1 MNLQACIFTCS
12 HILHAW
18 NREHNIKNVPHTL
31 QTVSWRA
38 TCARWMSLKFREE
51 AKAWCRRVSD
61 SSFGLGN
68 EFFKVPLP
76 LQAPLLMSQGC
87 VLRNV
92 RCLSLLVLQVRRDK
106 SRINNYGMGLQVA
119 ALIYLLLLVDKAD
132 SKKGESPICYI
143 DRAKLRA
150 DGSASSCSLCTYR
163 ELKHSCS
170 KQTKVILCQSSC
182 SFLQLYLIKKWV
194 EEEV

>member
-1 MNLQACIFTCS
+1 MKQRSWHKKYIASF
-12 HILHAW
+12 
-18 NREHNIKNVPHTL
+18 

-51 AKAWCRRVSD
+51 AKACCQWVSD
-61 SSFGLGN
+61 SSFGLGD

-76 LQAPLLMSQGC
+76 LQAPVLMSQGC
-87 VLRNV
+87 TLENV

-106 SRINNYGMGLQVA
+106 SRINNYGMGLRVA

-132 SKKGESPICYI
+132 SKKGESPIRYI

-150 DGSASSCSLCTYR
+150 DGSALSCSLCTYR
-163 ELKHSCS
+163 GSGNTVVRCKL
-170 KQTKVILCQSSC
+170 VILCQSSC
-182 SFLQLYLIKKWV
+182 SFLHFHLM
-194 EEEV
+194 